1 MKRLVKKS
9 YNKFSDFLEQ
19 VFNKEVKVKI
29 QGQNVTG
36 KIYDFNDHKDIVW
49 VEATIDNG
57 TYTDMWDMPLS
68 KVTFV
73 DYNLE
78 DMKEKYL
85 DSKNEDKYA
94 STKTAKDFD
103 YNDYQNPEDMFNE
116 INQEYDAAGFQE
128 ASNILKQYHQISAI
142 ATALED
148 NDYLEVGDFFTQDM
162 MNDFKN
168 GVKALD
174 AFGYKLEQKLDELS
188 NVNVK
193 K

>member
-9 YNKFSDFLEQ
+9 YSEFSNFLEQ

-29 QGQNVTG
+29 QGQNVIG
-36 KIYDFNDHKDIVW
+36 KIYDFNSNKDIVW
-49 VEATIDNG
+49 VEATIDDG
-57 TYTDMWDMPLS
+57 TYTDMWDMHLS

-85 DSKNEDKYA
+85 ESKNEDRYA

-103 YNDYQNPEDMFNE
+103 YSDYKNPEDMFNE
-116 INQEYDAAGFQE
+116 INQEYDAAGLQE
-128 ASNILKQYHQISAI
+128 ASNILKQYHQISEI
-142 ATALED
+142 ATALEM
-148 NDYLEVGDFFTQDM
+148 NDTLEVGDIFTQDM
-162 MNDFKN
+162 INDFEN

-174 AFGYKLEQKLDELS
+174 TFGFKLQKKLDELS